1 MASQRASAALNESQT
16 YLKASI
22 LPTDFLSEKAS
33 DIFGVM
39 EWNTLNPR
47 LFSASYSDGDRTT

>member
-1 MASQRASAALNESQT
+1 MSRVVKCQFVVNLMASQRASAALNESQT

-39 EWNTLNPR
+39 E
-47 LFSASYSDGDRTT
+47 